1 MGRVDGEAGARGVSR
16 RRVRD
21 LEGGARG
28 DDDERRGARNESTRR
43 DEETRRGDA
52 RGDGRFDSIGTIAQ
66 AATRLIDLID

>member
-43 DEETRRGDA
+43 DEETRGERL
-52 RGDGRFDSIGTIAQ
+52 DSIQLDGLH
-66 AATRLIDLID
+66 RRRRD

>member
-43 DEETRRGDA
+43 DEETRGETV
-52 RGDGRFDSIGTIAQ
+52 DSI
-66 AATRLIDLID
+66 RLDRLHRRRRD

>member
-1 MGRVDGEAGARGVSR
+1 MMGRVDGEAGARGVSR

-52 RGDGRFDSIGTIAQ
+52 TTRRSIRFDWNDCTGGDA
-66 AATRLIDLID
+66 ID